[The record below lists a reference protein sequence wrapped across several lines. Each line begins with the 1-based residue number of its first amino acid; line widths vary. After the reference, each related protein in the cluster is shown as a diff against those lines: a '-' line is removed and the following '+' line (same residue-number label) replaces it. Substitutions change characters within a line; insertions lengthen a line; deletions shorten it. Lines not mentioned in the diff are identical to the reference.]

1 MARKTVN
8 RKALREE
15 ADAASRAE
23 QAEQAA
29 QVGAGDEAKVAK
41 KKPVKRKSRKEPVE
55 VRTKL
60 FWGVFNQSMKRVALF
75 EYNQKGEADKKAL
88 ALTQAGKQP
97 HFVQKVKEAIQE
109 P

>member
-1 MARKTVN
+1 MARKIVN

-15 ADAASRAE
+15 VEAAEKAE
-23 QAEQAA
+23 KAGETAEKT
-29 QVGAGDEAKVAK
+29 EK
-41 KKPVKRKSRKEPVE
+41 KKPAKRKSRKEAVV

-75 EYNQKGEADKKAL
+75 EYSQKDDADKKAA

-97 HFVQKVKEAIQE
+97 HFVQKVKEPIQE

>member
-15 ADAASRAE
+15 VEAASKAAAAAPAPPAAE
-23 QAEQAA
+23 AA
-29 QVGAGDEAKVAK
+29 EAKGAK
-41 KKPVKRKSRKEPVE
+41 KKPAKRKSRKEPVE

-97 HFVQKVKEAIQE
+97 HFVQKVKEPIQE

>member
-23 QAEQAA
+23 QAAHGGEA
-29 QVGAGDEAKVAK
+29 DEAKVAK